1 MPQRQAVTSPIGS
14 AAPAAHGTPV
24 PERIS
29 TLGKRSFPVDT
40 VPLDAEEARAFLQH
54 RLALLGQW
62 ALVIGGL
69 STLLLFGIVGLRMD
83 LLMSRHGFTTLA
95 LLLELGAVWL
105 LCRMP
110 VRIAMPWLRLVDA
123 AVVVGLSVGGVV
135 LQAVVELGAA
145 FPPAWPMPA
154 LQLNVVLALR
164 AALIPSTP
172 RRTAAL
178 GTIGAA
184 IVVAGSNLYFVRILG
199 VADPLLGRIMIGGV
213 LIWCAMAVAS
223 STLVSHV
230 IFGLRKRAREAA
242 QLGQYTLVEKIGEG
256 GMGAVYRAQHAL
268 LRRPT
273 AIKLLLPERT
283 NQRDLA
289 RFEQEVQLTSRL
301 THPNTIAIYDYGR
314 TSDNVFYYAM
324 EYVDG
329 VSLERLIE
337 DDGPQPPARVIH
349 LLAQACGALAE
360 AHGVGLIHRDI
371 KPANLLLA
379 EHGWSHDMI
388 KVVDF
393 GLIKDISPERSP
405 SITMAD
411 TISGTPHY
419 LSPEAI
425 QDPGHLDGRADIYAL
440 GAVGYWL
447 LTGKVVFE
455 GLTVWEVCGQHLHS
469 TPVPPSTHLGRP
481 VPGDLERV
489 ILRALEKEACAR
501 FGSAIDLRAALLAC
515 RDAGHWSAPEAAA
528 WWAGYRDRAGPVAG
542 DPSIP
547 LRLSVGIRA
556 RQADERGEVTTVP
569 APPDGASR

>member
-1 MPQRQAVTSPIGS
+1 M
-14 AAPAAHGTPV
+14 

-29 TLGKRSFPVDT
+29 TLGRRTLPVDT
-40 VPLDAEEARAFLQH
+40 VPLDAEEARAFLQQ
-54 RLALLGQW
+54 RLALLGRW
-62 ALVIGGL
+62 GFLIGVL
-69 STLLLFGIVGLRMD
+69 ACLLFFGLVDDR
-83 LLMSRHGFTTLA
+83 LQRLMSAHGFTVLA
-95 LLLELGAVWL
+95 LLVQLGAVWL

-110 VRIAMPWLRLVDA
+110 VRIPAPWLRLIDA
-123 AVVVGLSVGGVV
+123 VLVIGMSAGGVV
-135 LQAVVELGAA
+135 LQAVVESGAT

-154 LQLNVVLALR
+154 LQLQVVLPLR
-164 AALIPSTP
+164 AALIPSTS

-184 IVVAGSNLYFVRILG
+184 IVVAGSYLYFVHGLVIIEALHIRVMTG
-199 VADPLLGRIMIGGV
+199 VV
-213 LIWCAMAVAS
+213 FIWCAMAVAS

-289 RFEQEVQLTSRL
+289 RFEREVQLTSRL

-329 VSLERLIE
+329 VSLERLVE
-337 DDGPQPPARVIH
+337 DDGPQPAARVIH
-349 LLAQACGALAE
+349 LLVQACGALAE
-360 AHGVGLIHRDI
+360 AHGVGLVHRDI
-371 KPANLLLA
+371 KPANLLLS
-379 EHGWSHDMI
+379 EHGWAHDMI

-393 GLIKDISPERSP
+393 GLIKDITPERSP

-425 QDPGHLDGRADIYAL
+425 RDPGHLDGRADIYAL

-447 LTGKVVFE
+447 LTGRVVFE
-455 GLTVWEVCGQHLHS
+455 GLTVWEVCGQHLLA
-469 TPVPPSTHLGRP
+469 PPIPPSAHLGRP
-481 VPGDLERV
+481 VPEDLERV

-501 FGSAIDLRAALLAC
+501 FGSAVELRTALLAC
-515 RDAGHWSAPEAAA
+515 GDAGGWSPAQAAS
-528 WWAGYRDRAGPVAG
+528 WWAGYRRGTSPVAE
-542 DPSIP
+542 PVSAP
-547 LRLSVGIRA
+547 LRLTVDIST
-556 RQADERGEVTTVP
+556 RQADERSAITTAPVPPEEV
-569 APPDGASR
+569 SR